1 MKPVGIRGMGKNG
14 RGIIQVW
21 DGGDISE
28 AVIRTDNT
36 MTNRVIRSCD

>member
-21 DGGDISE
+21 DGGDM
-28 AVIRTDNT
+28 R
-36 MTNRVIRSCD
+36 NRQVLK